1 MNPPERFELS
11 SQERFDPLWV
21 KLTGYFN
28 DRIEELRKAN
38 DSIDADEMKT
48 LKIRTEIAVYKN
60 LLKLQETTMPLLQG
74 YSKDTI
80 SKNIATEMKSG
91 RPQPQAA
98 AIALSKARESKKK
111 EKKQIAQ
118 IK

>member
-1 MNPPERFELS
+1 MKTEIVEPTEEQVIELAKN
-11 SQERFDPLWV
+11 QERFDPLWV

-60 LLKLQETTMPLLQG
+60 LLKL
-74 YSKDTI
+74 
-80 SKNIATEMKSG
+80 
-91 RPQPQAA
+91 
-98 AIALSKARESKKK
+98 
-111 EKKQIAQ
+111 
-118 IK
+118 

>member
-1 MNPPERFELS
+1 MNPPNRFELS
-11 SQERFDPLWV
+11 NQERFDPLWV

-74 YSKDTI
+74 YSKDMI
-80 SKNIATEMKSG
+80 SKNIANEVKSG
-91 RPQPQAA
+91 RPQKQAV
-98 AIALSKARESKKK
+98 AIALSKAKESKKK
-111 EKKQIAQ
+111 EKK
-118 IK
+118 